1 MNLFVVAWA
10 ERPIDAALPE
20 RALSDVLGR
29 LPFFPGRPVQG
40 WADESGRCAAA
51 WVAHEGLDYVHAEPG
66 RLALF
71 AGRPILWTGDT
82 RADGRAPLDP
92 RFYLDHHFATS
103 ELDGR
108 FAAARFADGKLEVTS
123 DRLGAYPLYAT
134 EVGGVRLVSN
144 NAEAL
149 RAARGGSSMSAPVLA
164 SLLGGGWSLTG
175 DPVWDGV
182 HRIPPPALATGVA
195 QMLGAGFEPERA
207 AANAAA
213 SVRAL
218 ADWPGRPSV
227 VPVTGGRDSRLVLGA
242 ALAAGID
249 FTTTTGGE
257 PGQPDVE
264 IGRRLAQAAGVPHSV
279 LEHDPHGSVMTDWR
293 RAAELLSLTTSGT
306 SSLSD
311 AAGFPFGP
319 RPGPLVLW
327 HSGQGGE
334 VARAYYGLGERL
346 DRDSLIERQYRA
358 FVARRPGRTE
368 MIGSQGQRLVREQ
381 IGQFVDEQLGA
392 GVAPVDVPDMF
403 YLQRRMGTWAGPS
416 HGAVEFVRDTTSPL
430 WSHRLLRDEL
440 GLPAGDRA
448 RELFHLRVLERLA
461 PQLVDIPFE
470 DDRPWPARQSDLAR
484 RVQRGRVLARKVRGE
499 VLRRARAAR
508 APSPPGEDP
517 FARVLPE
524 IRDAVLSQPGH
535 DAWQVLDR
543 ARVEALLRSPA
554 GALDT
559 MSRYYAWRLAT
570 VFGPTA

>member
-1 MNLFVVAWA
+1 
-10 ERPIDAALPE
+10 
-20 RALSDVLGR
+20 
-29 LPFFPGRPVQG
+29 
-40 WADESGRCAAA
+40 
-51 WVAHEGLDYVHAEPG
+51 
-66 RLALF
+66 
-71 AGRPILWTGDT
+71 
-82 RADGRAPLDP
+82 
-92 RFYLDHHFATS
+92 
-103 ELDGR
+103 
-108 FAAARFADGKLEVTS
+108 
-123 DRLGAYPLYAT
+123 
-134 EVGGVRLVSN
+134 
-144 NAEAL
+144 
-149 RAARGGSSMSAPVLA
+149 
-164 SLLGGGWSLTG
+164 
-175 DPVWDGV
+175 
-182 HRIPPPALATGVA
+182 
-195 QMLGAGFEPERA
+195 
-207 AANAAA
+207 
-213 SVRAL
+213 VRAL

-264 IGRRLAQAAGVPHSV
+264 TGRRLAQAAGVPHSIV
-279 LEHDPHGSVMTDWR
+279 EHDPHGSVMTDWR

-334 VARAYYGLGERL
+334 VARAYYGLGEGL
-346 DRDSLIERQYRA
+346 DRDGLIERQYRA

-570 VFGPTA
+570 AFGPTA